1 MEGASALLAA
11 FALVGLL
18 EIGDKTMLLMISL
31 ATKYPPLP
39 IIAGG
44 VLGETAVTA
53 IGVGI
58 GAVIVAFIPILVIK
72 LLSGALFIAVGLWN
86 LWVKERE
93 EARADPAPRNP
104 FLASLG
110 LAFLAELGD
119 KTMLAVIGLSS
130 SLAAP
135 LSVFVGGSLGL
146 AVVAVSSV
154 VLGRVLKRH
163 ITARWL
169 RYISAVL
176 FIAAG
181 IIAIVEAL
189 LP

>member
-1 MEGASALLAA
+1 MEGVSAFLAA

-31 ATKYPPLP
+31 ATKYPPVP
-39 IIAGG
+39 TIAGG
-44 VLGETAVTA
+44 ILGETAVTA

-58 GAVIVAFIPILVIK
+58 GAVIVAFIPILAIK

-86 LWVKERE
+86 LAVKEKE
-93 EARADPAPRNP
+93 ESGPDPGARNP

-119 KTMLAVIGLSS
+119 KTMLAVIALSS

-135 LSVFVGGSLGL
+135 AAVFLGASLGL
-146 AVVAVSSV
+146 AVVAIASV
-154 VLGRVLKRH
+154 ALGRVLKRH
-163 ITARWL
+163 MKARWL
-169 RYISAVL
+169 RVISGVL
-176 FIAAG
+176 FVAAG
-181 IIAIVEAL
+181 VIAIVEAL
-189 LP
+189 WP

>member
-1 MEGASALLAA
+1 MEGASAFLAA

-31 ATKYPPLP
+31 ATKYPPAP
-39 IIAGG
+39 VIAGG

-58 GAVIVAFIPILVIK
+58 GAVIIAFIPILAIK
-72 LLSGALFIAVGLWN
+72 LISGALFIAVGLWN
-86 LWVKERE
+86 LLVKEKGE
-93 EARADPAPRNP
+93 TEAEAAARNP

-119 KTMLAVIGLSS
+119 KTMLAVIALSS
-130 SLAAP
+130 SLEAP
-135 LSVFVGGSLGL
+135 ASVFVGASLGL
-146 AVVAVSSV
+146 AVVAISSV

-163 ITARWL
+163 MKAHWL
-169 RYISAVL
+169 RIISGVL
-176 FIAAG
+176 FVAAG
-181 IIAIVEAL
+181 VIAIVEAL
-189 LP
+189 LS